1 MGTDACTALQFLN
14 DLGALSV
21 LLPEVAALVGFHKD
35 FPVHHKDLWKHTLEV
50 LTRTPPEADLRWVA
64 LLHDIGKVAT
74 RRLSSTSQ
82 VTFTRHE
89 QLGAYLFGGI
99 AARFGFPQDR
109 AERISFIL
117 SYHGRV
123 NAYETDW
130 TDRAI
135 RRLVRDLG
143 PHLDDILAFAGA
155 DYTTKRRRKQAH
167 IRERL
172 QQLVVRIQQQRLDG
186 VTTSKVPA
194 GRGQAIIGDLN
205 VERGPAV
212 GVCL

>member
-1 MGTDACTALQFLN
+1 
-14 DLGALSV
+14 
-21 LLPEVAALVGFHKD
+21 
-35 FPVHHKDLWKHTLEV
+35 
-50 LTRTPPEADLRWVA
+50 
-64 LLHDIGKVAT
+64 
-74 RRLSSTSQ
+74 

-172 QQLVVRIQQQRLDG
+172 QQLVVRIQQQRSDG

-194 GRGQAIIGDLN
+194 GLGQAIIGDLN

-212 GVCL
+212 GAWIAWIEDQVQKGELDEVPTLSTCLKAIRRAQHEGLTP